1 MRIYLV
7 NVSKTGGGIVK
18 QLFDVDKIRLYLA
31 GGVSGNLKPLF
42 CKTMKLYL
50 AGNYSRPFVFE
61 EYMKLFLADTGLK
74 QWINDDVWKDNSC
87 YILESFYYADE
98 WIEKHIPLF
107 KDFLLDSGAFTF
119 FSSKPK
125 NVNWEEYVDRY
136 ADFINRNKVNHFFEL
151 DIDKLIG
158 YDNVLKLRKRLE
170 TKTGKQCIPVWHKF
184 RGKENFLSMC
194 DEYKYVAVG
203 GIISGEIPK
212 EKYPIFTYLINE
224 AHKRGSKIH
233 GLGFTNL
240 EGIRKYH
247 FDSVDS
253 TTWTTGNR
261 FGAVYKFNGKT
272 MIKFG
277 KGGGQRLSDSRKVAL
292 NNFLEWVKF
301 QKYADIML

>member
-1 MRIYLV
+1 
-7 NVSKTGGGIVK
+7 
-18 QLFDVDKIRLYLA
+18 
-31 GGVSGNLKPLF
+31 
-42 CKTMKLYL
+42 
-50 AGNYSRPFVFE
+50 
-61 EYMKLFLADTGLK
+61 MKLFLADTGLK
-74 QWINDDVWKDNSC
+74 KWIEEVNWKNNSV

-98 WIEKHIPLF
+98 WVEKHIPLF

-119 FSSKPK
+119 FSAKPK

-194 DEYKYVAVG
+194 DEYPYVAIG
-203 GIISGEIPK
+203 GIVSGEITK
-212 EKYPIFTYLINE
+212 DQYPVFTWLINE
-224 AHKRGSKIH
+224 AHKRGCKIH

-240 EGIRKYH
+240 EGITKYH

-261 FGAVYKFNGKT
+261 FGSIYKFNGKT
-272 MIKFG
+272 MEKFQ
-277 KGGGQRLSDSRKVAL
+277 KKQGQRLANSREVAL
-292 NNFLEWVKF
+292 NNFIEWVKF
-301 QKYADIML
+301 QQYADVCL

>member
-1 MRIYLV
+1 M
-7 NVSKTGGGIVK
+7 
-18 QLFDVDKIRLYLA
+18 KIYLA
-31 GGVSGNLKPLF
+31 GTNGRRW
-42 CKTMKLYL
+42 TI
-50 AGNYSRPFVFE
+50 E
-61 EYMKLFLADTGLK
+61 EYMKIFLADIGLK
-74 QWINDDVWKDNSC
+74 KWIEEVNWKNNSV

-98 WIEKHIPLF
+98 WVEKHIPLF

-119 FSSKPK
+119 FSAKPK

-194 DEYKYVAVG
+194 DEYPYVAVG
-203 GIISGEIPK
+203 GIVSGEITK
-212 EKYPIFTYLINE
+212 DQYPIFTWLINE
-224 AHKRGSKIH
+224 AHKKGCKIH

-240 EGIRKYH
+240 DGIKKYH

-253 TTWTTGNR
+253 TAWTTGNR
-261 FGAVYKFNGKT
+261 FGSIYKFNGST
-272 MIKFG
+272 MEKFQ
-277 KGGGQRLSDSRKVAL
+277 KKQGQRLANSREVAL
-292 NNFLEWVKF
+292 NNFVEWVKF
-301 QKYADIML
+301 QQYADIML